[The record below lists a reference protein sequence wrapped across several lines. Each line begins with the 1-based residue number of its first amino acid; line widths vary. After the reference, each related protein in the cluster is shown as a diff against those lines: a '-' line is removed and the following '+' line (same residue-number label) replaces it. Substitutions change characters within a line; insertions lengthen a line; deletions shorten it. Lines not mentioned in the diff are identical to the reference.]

1 MAQFNFDASQVVPQ
15 QSSGPLP
22 AGVYLAHIVESDV
35 QPLKS
40 GNGEGLKLTFE
51 VIDGQFKGRKVYENL
66 NIRHTSE
73 DTQRIAQSQLSALCH
88 AVNVIKLMDT
98 AALHFKPVRINVT
111 VREAVGQYKA
121 SNNIKGYEA
130 VGGGISAPAAA
141 PTAPQAPTPVA
152 EAPAWPT
159 AEQEA
164 AKSKTPAWAKK
175 G

>member
-1 MAQFNFDASQVVPQ
+1 MAQFNFDASQVAPQ
-15 QSSGPLP
+15 ASTGPLP

-51 VIDGQFKGRKVYENL
+51 IIDGQLKGRKVWENL

-111 VREAVGQYKA
+111 VREAQGQYKA
-121 SNNIKGYEA
+121 SNNIKGYESA
-130 VGGGISAPAAA
+130 GGFSAPAAA
-141 PTAPQAPTPVA
+141 PREIAPVA
-152 EAPAWPT
+152 DAAGWPT

-164 AKSKTPAWAKK
+164 AKSKAPAWARK

>member
-1 MAQFNFDASQVVPQ
+1 MAQFNFDASQIAPQ
-15 QSSGPLP
+15 ASTGPLP

-51 VIDGQFKGRKVYENL
+51 IIDGQLKGRKVWENL

-130 VGGGISAPAAA
+130 AGGGISAPA
-141 PTAPQAPTPVA
+141 TAPTPAPVA
-152 EAPAWPT
+152 ETPAWPT

-164 AKSKTPAWAKK
+164 AKSKAPAWARK
-175 G
+175 

>member
-1 MAQFNFDASQVVPQ
+1 MAQFNFDASQVAPQ
-15 QSSGPLP
+15 ASSGPLP

-51 VIDGQFKGRKVYENL
+51 IIDGQFKGRKVWENL
-66 NIRHTSE
+66 NIRHSSE

-130 VGGGISAPAAA
+130 AGGGISAPAAA
-141 PTAPQAPTPVA
+141 PTAPTPA
-152 EAPAWPT
+152 ETPAWPT
-159 AEQEA
+159 PEQEA
-164 AKSKTPAWAKK
+164 AKSKAPAWARK
-175 G
+175 

>member
-1 MAQFNFDASQVVPQ
+1 MAQFNFDASQVAPQ
-15 QSSGPLP
+15 QSVGPLP
-22 AGVYLAHIVESDV
+22 AGTYLAHIIESDV

-51 VIDGQFKGRKVYENL
+51 IIDGQFKGRKVWENL

-130 VGGGISAPAAA
+130 AGGGISAPA
-141 PTAPQAPTPVA
+141 TAPTPAPVA
-152 EAPAWPT
+152 ETPAWPT
-159 AEQEA
+159 PEQEA
-164 AKSKTPAWAKK
+164 AKSKAPAWARK
-175 G
+175 

>member
-1 MAQFNFDASQVVPQ
+1 MAQFNFDASTVAPQ
-15 QSSGPLP
+15 ASTGPLP
-22 AGVYLAHIVESDV
+22 AGTYLAHITESDV

-51 VIDGQFKGRKVYENL
+51 IMDGQFKGRKVWENL
-66 NIRHTSE
+66 NIRHSNE

-111 VREAVGQYKA
+111 VREAQGQYKA
-121 SNNIKGYEA
+121 SNNIKGYESA
-130 VGGGISAPAAA
+130 GGFSAPAAA
-141 PTAPQAPTPVA
+141 LAPVA
-152 EAPAWPT
+152 DTPAWPT

-164 AKSKTPAWAKK
+164 AKSKAPAWARK

>member
-1 MAQFNFDASQVVPQ
+1 MAQFNFDASQVAPQ
-15 QSSGPLP
+15 QATGPLP
-22 AGVYLAHIVESDV
+22 AGTYLAHITESDV

-51 VIDGQFKGRKVYENL
+51 VIEGQFKGRKVYENL

-130 VGGGISAPAAA
+130 AGGGISAPA
-141 PTAPQAPTPVA
+141 TAPTPAPVA
-152 EAPAWPT
+152 ETPAWPT

-164 AKSKTPAWAKK
+164 AKSKAPAWARK
-175 G
+175 

>member
-1 MAQFNFDASQVVPQ
+1 MAQFNFDASQIAPQ
-15 QSSGPLP
+15 ASTGPLP

-51 VIDGQFKGRKVYENL
+51 IIDGQFKGRKVWENL

-130 VGGGISAPAAA
+130 VGGGISAPATA
-141 PTAPQAPTPVA
+141 PTPAPVA

-164 AKSKTPAWAKK
+164 AKSKAPAWARK
-175 G
+175 

>member
-1 MAQFNFDASQVVPQ
+1 MAQFNFDASQVAPQ
-15 QSSGPLP
+15 ASTGPLP

-51 VIDGQFKGRKVYENL
+51 IIDGQFKGRKVWENL

-130 VGGGISAPAAA
+130 VGAGISAPATA
-141 PTAPQAPTPVA
+141 PTPAPVA
-152 EAPAWPT
+152 EAPVWPT

-164 AKSKTPAWAKK
+164 AKSKAPAWARK
-175 G
+175 

>member
-1 MAQFNFDASQVVPQ
+1 MAQFNFDASQVAPQ

-51 VIDGQFKGRKVYENL
+51 IIDGQHKGRKVYENL

-130 VGGGISAPAAA
+130 VGGGISAPATA
-141 PTAPQAPTPVA
+141 PTPAPVA

-164 AKSKTPAWAKK
+164 AKSKAPAWARK
-175 G
+175 

>member
-1 MAQFNFDASQVVPQ
+1 MAQFNFDASQVAPQ
-15 QSSGPLP
+15 QSVGPLP
-22 AGVYLAHIVESDV
+22 AGTYLAHITESDV

-51 VIDGQFKGRKVYENL
+51 IIDGQFKGRKVYENL

-130 VGGGISAPAAA
+130 AGGGISAPA
-141 PTAPQAPTPVA
+141 TAPTPAPVA
-152 EAPAWPT
+152 DTPAWPT
-159 AEQEA
+159 PEQEA
-164 AKSKTPAWAKK
+164 AKSKAPAWARK
-175 G
+175 

>member
-1 MAQFNFDASQVVPQ
+1 MAQFNFDASQVAPQ

-51 VIDGQFKGRKVYENL
+51 IIDGQFKGRKVWENL

-130 VGGGISAPAAA
+130 AGGGISAPATA
-141 PTAPQAPTPVA
+141 PTPAPVA

-164 AKSKTPAWAKK
+164 AKSKAPAWARK
-175 G
+175 

>member
-1 MAQFNFDASQVVPQ
+1 MAQFNFDASQVAPQ
-15 QSSGPLP
+15 QSVGPLP
-22 AGVYLAHIVESDV
+22 AGTYLAHITESDV

-51 VIDGQFKGRKVYENL
+51 IIDGQFKGRKVWENL

-73 DTQRIAQSQLSALCH
+73 DTQRIAQSQLSGLCH

-130 VGGGISAPAAA
+130 AGGGISAPA
-141 PTAPQAPTPVA
+141 TAPIPAPVA
-152 EAPAWPT
+152 ETPAWPT
-159 AEQEA
+159 PEQEA
-164 AKSKTPAWAKK
+164 AKSKAPAWARK
-175 G
+175 

>member
-1 MAQFNFDASQVVPQ
+1 MAQFNFDASQVAPQ
-15 QSSGPLP
+15 ASTGPLP
-22 AGVYLAHIVESDV
+22 AGTYLAHITESDV

-51 VIDGQFKGRKVYENL
+51 IMDGQFKGRKVWENL
-66 NIRHTSE
+66 NIRHSNE

-98 AALHFKPVRINVT
+98 AALHFKPVRISVT
-111 VREAVGQYKA
+111 VREAQGQYKA
-121 SNNIKGYEA
+121 SNNIKGYESA
-130 VGGGISAPAAA
+130 GGFSAPAAA
-141 PTAPQAPTPVA
+141 LAPVA
-152 EAPAWPT
+152 DTPAWPT

-164 AKSKTPAWAKK
+164 AKSKAPAWARK

>member
-1 MAQFNFDASQVVPQ
+1 MAQFNFDASQVAPQ

-51 VIDGQFKGRKVYENL
+51 IIDGQFKGRKVYENL

-130 VGGGISAPAAA
+130 VGGGISAPATA
-141 PTAPQAPTPVA
+141 PTPAPVA

-164 AKSKTPAWAKK
+164 AKSKAPAWARK
-175 G
+175 

>member
-1 MAQFNFDASQVVPQ
+1 MAQFNFDASQVAPQ
-15 QSSGPLP
+15 ASTGPLP

-51 VIDGQFKGRKVYENL
+51 IIDGQFKGRKVWENL
-66 NIRHTSE
+66 NIRHSNE
-73 DTQRIAQSQLSALCH
+73 DTQRIAQSQLSGLCH

-130 VGGGISAPAAA
+130 AGGGISAPAAA
-141 PTAPQAPTPVA
+141 PTAPTPA
-152 EAPAWPT
+152 ETPAWPT

-164 AKSKTPAWAKK
+164 AKSKAPAWARK

>member
-1 MAQFNFDASQVVPQ
+1 MAQFNFDASQVAPQ

-51 VIDGQFKGRKVYENL
+51 IIDGQHKGRKVYENL

-130 VGGGISAPAAA
+130 AGGGISAPATA
-141 PTAPQAPTPVA
+141 PTPAPVA
-152 EAPAWPT
+152 EAPVWPT

-164 AKSKTPAWAKK
+164 AKSKAPAWARK
-175 G
+175 

>member
-1 MAQFNFDASQVVPQ
+1 MAQFNFDASQVAPQ
-15 QSSGPLP
+15 ASTGPLP

-51 VIDGQFKGRKVYENL
+51 IIDGQFKGRKVWENL

-130 VGGGISAPAAA
+130 VGAGISAPA
-141 PTAPQAPTPVA
+141 TAPTPAPVAVA

-164 AKSKTPAWAKK
+164 AKSKAPAWARK
-175 G
+175 